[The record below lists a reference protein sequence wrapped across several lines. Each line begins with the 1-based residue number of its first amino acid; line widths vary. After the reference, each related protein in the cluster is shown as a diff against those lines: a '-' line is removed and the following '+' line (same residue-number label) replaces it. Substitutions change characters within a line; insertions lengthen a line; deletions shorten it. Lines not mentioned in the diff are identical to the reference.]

1 MILKGRDIPAR
12 QLGRALWH
20 RVLASD
26 LLDYAGSVAFSAI
39 LAVFP
44 FLLFAVSLASLV
56 IDPVTLASLVD
67 QVRRVVPPQAAD
79 VVEDRLRALAS
90 GPSPGLATFGAV
102 LTVWSAS
109 GAVAALITA
118 FDRSYQV
125 PDPRPFWK
133 TRGLAV
139 LVTLAGAVFFV
150 AAAALALATPALAA
164 LLWHPLGA
172 LVLWL
177 RWPVAAVLMTLILA
191 CLYSI
196 LPAGKRPFRLIT
208 PGSLVAVAL
217 WILASIG
224 FSFYAGKFGAYEV
237 VYGALGGIIVLLL
250 WLWISAIVILL
261 GAQINAVLE
270 RPSSGGVGG
279 PSEGPPS

>member
-1 MILKGRDIPAR
+1 MILPGRDVPAR
-12 QLGRALWH
+12 TFARALRE

-56 IDPVTLASLVD
+56 VDPATLASLVE
-67 QVRRVVPPQAAD
+67 QVHRLVPPQAAD

-90 GPSPGLATFGAV
+90 GPSPGLATVGAV

-118 FDRSYQV
+118 FDRAYDVRES
-125 PDPRPFWK
+125 RPLWK

-150 AAAALALATPALAA
+150 AAAALALATPQLAA
-164 LLWHPLGA
+164 LLWHPLGT

-177 RWPVAAVLMTLILA
+177 RWPVSAVLMTLILA
-191 CLYSI
+191 CLYSV
-196 LPAGKRPFRLIT
+196 LPSGERVFRLIT

-217 WILASIG
+217 WILASLG
-224 FSFYAGKFGAYEV
+224 FSFYVRHFGEYEV
-237 VYGALGGIIVLLL
+237 VYGALGGLMVLLL
-250 WLWISAIVILL
+250 WLWISAVVVLL
-261 GAQINAVLE
+261 GAQVNAVLE
-270 RPSSGGVGG
+270 RGAAPRRA
-279 PSEGPPS
+279 